1 MRGRRCAEVPAWS
14 KGHPEATGK
23 ANRMSDLK
31 QTALH
36 DLHVELGA
44 KMVPFAGYAMPVQ
57 YPLGVMKEHLHT
69 RAAAGL
75 FDVSHMGQVV
85 VRAKSGSYE
94 DAALAMETL
103 VPVDVLGLGE
113 MRQRYAMFTDPNG
126 GILDD
131 LMLANLGDH
140 LFVVV
145 NAGCKDDDI
154 ALMKEAL
161 SDRCEIEVLDDRA
174 LLALQGPK
182 AEAALARLQPLVADM
197 KFMDVAKDVDI
208 DGITVTLSRS
218 GYTGEDGYEIS
229 VANADAEALA
239 RKLLALEEVEPIGLG
254 ARDSLRL
261 EGGLCLYGHDIDT
274 TTTPVEAA
282 LNWAIQKVRRND
294 GERAGGF
301 PGAGVILQQLAD
313 GAPRKRVG
321 LLPEGRA
328 PMREGVAIFDAA
340 EAGNEVGTVTS
351 GGFGPTVGGPVA
363 MGYVTAEH
371 AKVDTPLWGEVR
383 GKRLPLT
390 VTKMPFVAANFKR

>member
-1 MRGRRCAEVPAWS
+1 
-14 KGHPEATGK
+14 
-23 ANRMSDLK
+23 MSDLK

-44 KMVPFAGYAMPVQ
+44 KMVPFAGYSMPVQ

-75 FDVSHMGQVV
+75 FDVGHMGQVV

-94 DAALAMETL
+94 DAALAMERL

-154 ALMKEAL
+154 ALMRGAL
-161 SDRCEIEVLDDRA
+161 SDSCEIEVLDDRA
-174 LLALQGPK
+174 LLALQGPQ
-182 AEAALARLQPLVADM
+182 AEATLARLQPSVADM
-197 KFMDVAKDVDI
+197 KFMDVARDVDL

-229 VANADAEALA
+229 VANGDAVALA
-239 RKLLALEEVEPIGLG
+239 QKLLAMEEVEPIGLG

-282 LNWAIQKVRRND
+282 LNWAIQKVRRED
-294 GERAGGF
+294 GDRAGGF

-328 PMREGVAIFDAA
+328 PMREGVAIYDAA
-340 EAGNEVGTVTS
+340 EGGNEVGRVTS

-363 MGYVTAEH
+363 MGYVSAEH
-371 AKVDTPLWGEVR
+371 AKVDTALWGEVR